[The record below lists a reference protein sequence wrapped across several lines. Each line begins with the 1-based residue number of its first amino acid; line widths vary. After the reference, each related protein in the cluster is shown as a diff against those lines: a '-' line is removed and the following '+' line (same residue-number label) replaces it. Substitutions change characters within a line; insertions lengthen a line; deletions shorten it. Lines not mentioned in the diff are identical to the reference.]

1 MEITQT
7 KVLLC
12 WYTSFIYQTFII
24 ALLMYNVMV
33 KKNLL
38 ILIFVFLIST
48 RDLNKFMSE
57 FDVLKFIVHVMEHMQ
72 FINTF
77 NMTKDVNVFVYTLCS
92 IVHLSKY
99 RRCFKKEAG
108 CMKVNKLNIRS
119 S

>member
-1 MEITQT
+1 MKSEGKNWTNVMEITQT

-48 RDLNKFMSE
+48 RDLNFMSE
-57 FDVLKFIVHVMEHMQ
+57 FDVLKFIVDVMEHMQ

-77 NMTKDVNVFVYTLCS
+77 NMTEDVNS
-92 IVHLSKY
+92 IT
-99 RRCFKKEAG
+99 FDQ
-108 CMKVNKLNIRS
+108 
-119 S
+119 

>member
-33 KKNLL
+33 KKKLTY
-38 ILIFVFLIST
+38 IDIY
-48 RDLNKFMSE
+48 LNKFMSE
-57 FDVLKFIVHVMEHMQ
+57 FDVLKFIVDVMEHMQ

-92 IVHLSKY
+92 IVHSFVAFIKIQTL
-99 RRCFKKEAG
+99 
-108 CMKVNKLNIRS
+108 L
-119 S
+119 

>member
-48 RDLNKFMSE
+48 RDLNFMSE
-57 FDVLKFIVHVMEHMQ
+57 FDVLKFIVDVMEHMQ

-77 NMTKDVNVFVYTLCS
+77 NMTEDVNS
-92 IVHLSKY
+92 IT
-99 RRCFKKEAG
+99 FDQ
-108 CMKVNKLNIRS
+108 
-119 S
+119 

>member
-1 MEITQT
+1 MLVYIFY
-7 KVLLC
+7 LPD
-12 WYTSFIYQTFII
+12 IYHC
-24 ALLMYNVMV
+24 LVNVHNVMV

-57 FDVLKFIVHVMEHMQ
+57 FDVLKFIVDVMEHMQ

-92 IVHLSKY
+92 TVHSFVAFIKIQTL
-99 RRCFKKEAG
+99 
-108 CMKVNKLNIRS
+108 L
-119 S
+119 

>member
-48 RDLNKFMSE
+48 RDLNFMSE
-57 FDVLKFIVHVMEHMQ
+57 FDVLKFIVDVMEHMQ

-77 NMTKDVNVFVYTLCS
+77 NKTEDVNS
-92 IVHLSKY
+92 IT
-99 RRCFKKEAG
+99 FDQ
-108 CMKVNKLNIRS
+108 
-119 S
+119 

>member
-48 RDLNKFMSE
+48 RDLIKFMSE
-57 FDVLKFIVHVMEHMQ
+57 FDVLKFIVDVMEHMQ

-92 IVHLSKY
+92 IVHSFVAFIKIQTL
-99 RRCFKKEAG
+99 
-108 CMKVNKLNIRS
+108 L
-119 S
+119 